1 VVVVDV
7 NVDVVV
13 AKVEDFF
20 LFFFIPEVAHVNIVV
35 VEVDGV
41 VVVVDDAHVVVKLD
55 RIAVVLFHS

>member
-13 AKVEDFF
+13 AKVEGFF

-41 VVVVDDAHVVVKLD
+41 VVVDNAHVVVKVD
-55 RIAVVLFHS
+55 RIVVVLFHS